1 MAVDLDHGASGGRI
15 DVDCGSWS
23 LRNGSARPFEA
34 GAIL

>member
-1 MAVDLDHGASGGRI
+1 MAVDLDHGASGGRM

-23 LRNGSARPFEA
+23 LGNESARPFEA